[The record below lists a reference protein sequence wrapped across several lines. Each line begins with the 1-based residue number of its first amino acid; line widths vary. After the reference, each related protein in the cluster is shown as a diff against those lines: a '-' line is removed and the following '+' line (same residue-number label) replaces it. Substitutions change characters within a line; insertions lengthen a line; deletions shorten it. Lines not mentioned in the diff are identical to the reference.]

1 MRIPSL
7 ASIAI
12 SCSLFLS
19 TFLSTTEARLGKH
32 NHIHH
37 QQTTTTYDDY
47 YSENHKYDTYI
58 NQPLY
63 SQETCHILAL
73 SGGGSFGAVEM
84 GILAELI
91 EQNKVPTTFD
101 IITGISAGGLNAG
114 FLSYYHNISDA
125 IPEMYSIYSSINNK
139 DIYNLALL
147 KIAKEYSI
155 YDTSPLVQTLTN
167 ILSNKQPQ
175 PNSPITLIGASN
187 VLQHTLDVFRFDTK
201 SIEDRVD
208 ILMATSAIP
217 LVFPPKIIN
226 GSYYVDGGV
235 ISNEMIFEAL
245 GVLNC
250 SNYDFTF
257 ISASNHQPSTKQ
269 IYGFFSYIS
278 SVMHLLFETF
288 DYQLSE
294 FSQETCQNPRGT
306 IHACFPNSPDLEN
319 YSILDFDYGS
329 TLFQLGKSNHYCV
342 DIPLC

>member
-1 MRIPSL
+1 MRIVSFISFAFT
-7 ASIAI
+7 AST
-12 SCSLFLS
+12 LFLS
-19 TFLSTTEARLGKH
+19 NILSTTQARLG
-32 NHIHH
+32 NHHSKYTNI
-37 QQTTTTYDDY
+37 DDY
-47 YSENHKYDTYI
+47 YTEQDY
-58 NQPLY
+58 QY
-63 SQETCHILAL
+63 SNEITSLQQKDTCHILAL

-84 GILAELI
+84 GILSNLI
-91 EQNKVPTTFD
+91 DENKITTTFD

-114 FLSYYHNISDA
+114 FLSYYQNISQA
-125 IPEMYSIYSSINNK
+125 IPDMLSIYSSITNK
-139 DIYNLALL
+139 DIYDLALL
-147 KIAKEYSI
+147 KISKEYSI
-155 YDTSPLVQTLTN
+155 YDTSPLVKTLTN
-167 ILSNKQPQ
+167 ILSSKQQHGTP
-175 PNSPITLIGASN
+175 PITLIGASN
-187 VLQHTLDVFRFDTK
+187 VLQHTLDVFRYDTK
-201 SIEDRVD
+201 NIQDRVD

-250 SNYDFTF
+250 SYYDYTF

-269 IYGFFSYIS
+269 ITGFFSYIS

-294 FSQETCQNPRGT
+294 FSQETCANPRGV

-319 YSILDFDYGS
+319 YSILDFNYGS
-329 TLFQLGKSNHYCV
+329 TLFQLGKNNNYCI